1 LTKAEVETFDQLK
14 AGIMAV
20 RTNEDVRAEVERVSS
35 LAAYSRAAEPQPPR
49 GVTEDSG
56 SQPEM
61 LTPDEAAQL
70 LRVNRKTIYA
80 AIRDKKLPGVLRIG
94 PRAVRIRRSVLLG
107 SVLGQ
112 PVGSLNRSGV

>member
-1 LTKAEVETFDQLK
+1 MAARSSNAPPEGKSDAE
-14 AGIMAV
+14 
-20 RTNEDVRAEVERVSS
+20 SS
-35 LAAYSRAAEPQPPR
+35 GNGPGVARPFPPR
-49 GVTEDSG
+49 RGEQTPEPSELA
-56 SQPEM
+56 PEM

-80 AIRDKKLPGVLRIG
+80 AIRAKTLPGVLHLG
-94 PRAVRIRRSVLLG
+94 PRAVRIRRSALLG